1 MSKRVTFKSAIDA
14 WYWAVVLVTTFVMCA
29 MLFVVVEFDAPEW
42 SVGVMAFVGVVSIG
56 LPIWLALS
64 TVYEIRDTDLLVRS
78 GPFRW
83 KINLEDIRSI
93 QPSHSLIS
101 SPALSLDRLEIRY
114 GSGQVILISPK
125 DHAAF
130 IDQLATSTEFI

>member
-1 MSKRVTFKSAIDA
+1 MNQRSLSYNLQTGFIKDIPLNSERNFGLGLGIG
-14 WYWAVVLVTTFVMCA
+14 YAVNSYYTNLIA
-29 MLFVVVEFDAPEW
+29 EE
-42 SVGVMAFVGVVSIG
+42 
-56 LPIWLALS
+56 S
-64 TVYEIRDTDLLVRS
+64 TNGITYEIRDTDLLVRS